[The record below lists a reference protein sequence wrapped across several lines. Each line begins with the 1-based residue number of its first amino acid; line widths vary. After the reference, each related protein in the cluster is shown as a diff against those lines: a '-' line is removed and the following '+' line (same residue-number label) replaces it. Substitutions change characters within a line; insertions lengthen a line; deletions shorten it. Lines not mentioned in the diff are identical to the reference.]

1 MHYITILAKRR
12 KISSSK
18 LNKVHKH
25 VMKQNIAN
33 LNYTSMICNTKY
45 KNLFGLKKKI
55 YDKKQK
61 AHNKL
66 IQSKACDFKIKIM

>member
-1 MHYITILAKRR
+1 
-12 KISSSK
+12 
-18 LNKVHKH
+18 
-25 VMKQNIAN
+25 
-33 LNYTSMICNTKY
+33 MICNTKY

-66 IQSKACDFKIKIM
+66 IQSKACDFKIKIMWSKTINTPTQYALYN